1 MLTPAD
7 ILFYLCSL
15 GLLAGGGL
23 VVFSRGSV
31 LGVLGLIFACLN
43 VSTLLVL
50 MGADFLAML
59 FLMVYVGAVAVLFL
73 FVVMMTAGVSPARKL
88 SWRLL
93 WRPLHWTVGLVALAW
108 VLEMILAFHVRDT
121 HVLGMVQST
130 PLPGA
135 EAIGQALFEDY
146 AVVLEAVGMVL
157 LVAMVGAVVLTHRPR
172 PDAKRQ
178 NVTAQLRRR
187 PQDTLRLHK
196 VPVSASIDKKTHVS
210 DGGGE

>member
-7 ILFYLCSL
+7 ILFYLCGL

-93 WRPLHWTVGLVALAW
+93 WRPVHWTVGLIALAW
-108 VLEMILAFHVRDT
+108 VLEMILAFYVRDT
-121 HVLGMVQST
+121 QALGMVQST

-196 VPVSASIDKKTHVS
+196 VPVRTSVEKETPASE
-210 DGGGE
+210 GGAE